1 MKGGRRGRRLAI
13 ALLYSRDMTRL
24 AVISG
29 GGTGIGKAT
38 AGMLAGEG
46 YDVIIVG
53 RRPDVL
59 ADAVTWIG
67 PQASSVAADV
77 SDPDQVRAVTAAV
90 GDRAVDVLVNNA
102 GAFVQGDDSTPAGL
116 AAHWRASFDSNVLTA
131 VLLTDALLPRL
142 RRPGGRIILMSSI
155 AAQRGGGGSY
165 SAAKAAL
172 HGYVFDLATQVG
184 AEGITANV
192 ISPGYVTDSEFFLGR
207 MTAEG
212 HRSRVAATLVGRPG
226 EPSDIAEAVRW
237 LVGPGGGYVTGQI
250 INVNGGSVLGR

>member
-1 MKGGRRGRRLAI
+1 
-13 ALLYSRDMTRL
+13 MTRL

-46 YDVIIVG
+46 YNVIIVG

-59 ADAVTWIG
+59 ADAVKWIG
-67 PQASSVAADV
+67 PQASSVVADV
-77 SDPDQVRAVTAAV
+77 SDPDQVGAVVSAV
-90 GDRAVDVLVNNA
+90 GGRAVDVLVNNA
-102 GAFVQGDDSTPAGL
+102 GAYVGGDDSTSASL
-116 AAHWRASFDSNVLTA
+116 AAHWRANFDSNVITA
-131 VLLTDALLPRL
+131 VLLTDALRPLL
-142 RRPGGRIILMSSI
+142 RRPGGRVILTSSI
-155 AAQRGGGGSY
+155 AAQRGGGGPY

-172 HGYVFDLATQVG
+172 HGFVFDLASSLG
-184 AEGITANV
+184 PEGVTANV
-192 ISPGYVTDSEFFLGR
+192 ISPGYVTDSEFFTGR
-207 MTAEG
+207 MTEEG
-212 HRSRVAATLVGRPG
+212 HASRVAATLVNRAG

>member
-1 MKGGRRGRRLAI
+1 
-13 ALLYSRDMTRL
+13 MTRL

-59 ADAVTWIG
+59 ADAVKWIG
-67 PQASSVAADV
+67 PQATSVVADV
-77 SDPDQVRAVTAAV
+77 SDPDQVAAV
-90 GDRAVDVLVNNA
+90 VSAVDDRAVDVLVNNA
-102 GAFVQGDDSTPAGL
+102 GAYIAGDDSSPASL
-116 AAHWRASFDSNVLTA
+116 AARWRANFDSNVITA
-131 VLLTDALLPRL
+131 VLLTEALRPLM
-142 RRPGGRIILMSSI
+142 RRPGGRIILTSSI
-155 AAQRGGGGSY
+155 AAQRGGGGPY

-172 HGYVFDLATQVG
+172 HGFAFDLATALG
-184 AEGITANV
+184 PEGVTANV
-192 ISPGYVTDSEFFLGR
+192 ISPGYVTDSEFFIGR
-207 MTAEG
+207 MTEEG
-212 HRSRVAATLVGRPG
+212 HAARVAATLVNRAG